1 MSHEG
6 IKSILEPFGTQHA
19 CNRSNSI
26 HVLRKY
32 LNSIKI
38 VQFAPQIIIDT
49 SYVKWRDNENFCS
62 KTQIK

>member
-6 IKSILEPFGTQHA
+6 IKSILEP
-19 CNRSNSI
+19 SNSI
-26 HVLRKY
+26 NVLRKY

-38 VQFAPQIIIDT
+38 IQFAPQIIIDT
-49 SYVKWRDNENFCS
+49 SYVKWRDNEHFCS